1 MKRRPTKNR
10 SRWGFSS
17 EGIGRAIKISM
28 TWVGLLWVVEIVDL
42 SSGFQLDGYGI
53 LPRKVDGLMGVFWSP
68 LLHADFAHLIAIR
81 ASGSSVDHAFLTR
94 AIPTQV
100 ESRIHLVGKRPGNV
114 AYRPSGHS
122 HWCQFHCVR
131 AGCFSDDGFI
141 LDEKLASLFS
151 LNPGA
156 THVWRAFLWAFP
168 HPKRCFMGG
177 TPQWGSCRGLGRM
190 VDACSPCLTFLLS
203 LKRACP

>member
-1 MKRRPTKNR
+1 
-10 SRWGFSS
+10 
-17 EGIGRAIKISM
+17 M

-53 LPRKVDGLMGVFWSP
+53 LPRKVDGLMGIFWSP
-68 LLHADFAHLIAIR
+68 LLHADFAHLIAN
-81 ASGSSVDHAFLTR
+81 SGPLVLLLIMLFSQ

-131 AGCFSDDGFI
+131 AGCFFDDGFI
-141 LDEKLASLFS
+141 LDEKLASLFLS
-151 LNPGA
+151 QS
-156 THVWRAFLWAFP
+156 WRYSCLEGF
-168 HPKRCFMGG
+168 FMGFS
-177 TPQWGSCRGLGRM
+177 TSKKVFRGEGH
-190 VDACSPCLTFLLS
+190 LS
-203 LKRACP
+203 GALAGVWVAWLMHARHA